1 MNKHLFRLLFG
12 ALFLVAATVFTGC
25 KEDDSKSATPT
36 LSVST
41 QSLVFTD
48 ATEKT
53 QTVQITANCEWKVV
67 TSSLDWATVEP
78 MNGRGNGTISVT
90 VQELPAGTN
99 LREGKISFTLI
110 HAEFGNWGTAEQSIA
125 VSQVAGSDVPTGE
138 IAYANNFDKEAA
150 TQTYGSGNSWP
161 YTDQF
166 EGWKNESGYGIA
178 DVTYTTSGI
187 SVRNNSNSNNNY
199 SDYAGSGVNNLLFSS
214 NSNFT
219 IEKIA
224 VNSVNLRLT
233 FGTERYAYGEDDN
246 TFNHDEFKVQLS
258 NDGTN
263 WSAPLTYT
271 FAKGVDPNGR
281 WDLASSDFSLPEGTT
296 SLYIR
301 FRSTLSGAHRLDDVT
316 LLEGAGGQAITFDYA
331 EPDDPGMD
339 TSDAIYFNDMDK
351 EVASQTD
358 GKWPY
363 ADEFEGWKNQ
373 TGSGAANVTYTTSG
387 VSVRSNSPSDAGYS
401 DYAGSGNNNLL
412 FGTNGVVTI
421 EKIAVSEKNLALS
434 FGTERY
440 LYGASDNTFN
450 HDEFKVELSN
460 DGTNWSS
467 PLTYTFAKGVDPN
480 GRWDLATADFTLP
493 DGVSTLYIRFSSTLS
508 GAHRLDD
515 VLLKAG
521 NGGQQVSFDGGGDEP
536 GPEPTDAIFTNNFDK
551 QIATQTDG
559 KWPYADQF
567 DGWKNESGSGAGNVT
582 YTTSGISVRNNSN
595 SDSQYSDYAGSGAN
609 NLLFGTNGV
618 LTIEK
623 IAVSGKNLSLSFGA
637 ERYAYGQSDNTFKH
651 DEFKVELSNNGTNWS
666 SPLTY
671 TFAKGVDPNGRWDL
685 ATADF
690 TLPDGVSTLYIRF
703 SSTLSGA
710 HRLDDVL
717 LKAGNGGQQVS
728 FDGSGE
734 EPGPS
739 EAVKTTIPELI
750 ALCEA
755 AGSEQQVIDESKD
768 YYFEAV
774 VVTDKEGGNTT
785 SNNLQLMTEGATTA
799 KNGITLYGSG
809 VYTNPADEGFTFK
822 AGDKVKVT
830 LKAGE
835 ARVTTYNKLYEV
847 TGSQG
852 ASWVVVEKIG
862 TATVTPVEIA
872 PNQITDFQ
880 AMPVSIKNVTAPATA
895 STWNG
900 TKTFTQNGVEVT
912 VYTSQGAPWADQQF
926 VAGATG
932 TITGY
937 AALYKGAAQVSPR
950 NTKDIADFMS
960 GTTPEPDPDV
970 TPIGEITTAGTY
982 KTEGTVVARGKMA
995 YIIADNTGA
1004 MMVYHNGNERSVG
1017 EKISISGEVTLYNAQ
1032 STPQFSDSAVVEVLS
1047 TGNNWTYNPAQ
1058 KDGAAMDALLSG
1070 TPVCTEI
1077 EFQGNLAISGNYVNV
1092 TIPGASTAIGSVKY
1106 IDNSTISQLNGKD
1119 VVVKGYFVGTS
1130 SGKYVNVLPYSI
1142 EEVGGS
1148 TEPDPDKTPIGEI
1161 TTAGTYKTE
1170 GTVVARG
1177 KQAYIIADNTGAMMV
1192 YHNGNERSVGEK
1204 ISISGEVTLYNAQST
1219 PQFSASAE
1227 VEVLSTGNSWSYN
1240 PAQKDGAA
1248 MDALLSG
1255 TPVCT
1260 EIAFQGNL
1268 AVSGNYV
1275 NVTIPGASTA
1285 IGSIKYIDNSTVAAY
1300 DGRDVLVKG
1309 YFVGTSS
1316 NKYVNVL
1323 PYSVEETNPSTDPEM
1338 TVDPAS
1344 LSFPAAGGEKSVTVT
1359 TRNADGCTIEA
1370 SADNAKFSVSVSGTT
1385 VTVAA
1390 GENTSESAI
1399 NATLTV
1405 KLMKSGSAVVTR
1417 TVALTQS
1424 GVSSGNDTKGTYT
1437 SMDIFTSTKDD
1448 SPSASYT
1455 LGNSTTFNG
1464 MEASGVKLGT
1474 SSKSGYFTSQTVGV
1488 TGSKK
1493 LSFYA
1498 VAWKGKSA
1506 TLYVRVNGGGSVTSD
1521 GTALTANDGATGNPP
1536 FTITVSDSD
1545 YYTLDVTGL
1554 TASST
1559 ITFSTSPNFANESSS
1574 ASRAVVAGIQL
1585 Y

>member
-41 QSLVFTD
+41 ESLVFTD

-53 QTVQITANCEWKVV
+53 QTVDIKANCEWKVV
-67 TSSLDWATVEP
+67 ASDLSWATVEP

-166 EGWKNESGYGIA
+166 DGWKNESGYGIA

-271 FAKGVDPNGR
+271 FAMGVDPNGR

-316 LLEGAGGQAITFDYA
+316 LLEGAGGQAITFDYV
-331 EPDDPGMD
+331 EPEDPGMD

-358 GKWPY
+358 NKWPY
-363 ADEFEGWKNQ
+363 ADEFDGWKNQ

-421 EKIAVSEKNLALS
+421 EKLAVSEKHLALS

-493 DGVSTLYIRFSSTLS
+493 DGVSTLYVRFSSTLS

-521 NGGQQVSFDGGGDEP
+521 NGGQQVSFDGGGEDP
-536 GPEPTDAIFTNNFDK
+536 DPET
-551 QIATQTDG
+551 
-559 KWPYADQF
+559 
-567 DGWKNESGSGAGNVT
+567 
-582 YTTSGISVRNNSN
+582 
-595 SDSQYSDYAGSGAN
+595 
-609 NLLFGTNGV
+609 
-618 LTIEK
+618 
-623 IAVSGKNLSLSFGA
+623 
-637 ERYAYGQSDNTFKH
+637 
-651 DEFKVELSNNGTNWS
+651 
-666 SPLTY
+666 
-671 TFAKGVDPNGRWDL
+671 
-685 ATADF
+685 
-690 TLPDGVSTLYIRF
+690 
-703 SSTLSGA
+703 
-710 HRLDDVL
+710 
-717 LKAGNGGQQVS
+717 
-728 FDGSGE
+728 
-734 EPGPS
+734 
-739 EAVKTTIPELI
+739 TTI
-750 ALCEA
+750 
-755 AGSEQQVIDESKD
+755 
-768 YYFEAV
+768 
-774 VVTDKEGGNTT
+774 
-785 SNNLQLMTEGATTA
+785 
-799 KNGITLYGSG
+799 
-809 VYTNPADEGFTFK
+809 
-822 AGDKVKVT
+822 GD
-830 LKAGE
+830 
-835 ARVTTYNKLYEV
+835 
-847 TGSQG
+847 
-852 ASWVVVEKIG
+852 
-862 TATVTPVEIA
+862 
-872 PNQITDFQ
+872 
-880 AMPVSIKNVTAPATA
+880 
-895 STWNG
+895 
-900 TKTFTQNGVEVT
+900 
-912 VYTSQGAPWADQQF
+912 
-926 VAGATG
+926 
-932 TITGY
+932 
-937 AALYKGAAQVSPR
+937 
-950 NTKDIADFMS
+950 
-960 GTTPEPDPDV
+960 
-970 TPIGEITTAGTY
+970 ITTAGNY

-1004 MMVYHNGNERSVG
+1004 MMVYHKDNERTVG
-1017 EKISISGEVTLYNAQ
+1017 EKISISGEVTIYNAQ
-1032 STPQFSDSAVVEVLS
+1032 STPQFSDSAEVEVLS
-1047 TGNNWTYNPAQ
+1047 TGNNWTYNPAK

-1077 EFQGNLAISGNYVNV
+1077 EFQGNLAI
-1092 TIPGASTAIGSVKY
+1092 
-1106 IDNSTISQLNGKD
+1106 
-1119 VVVKGYFVGTS
+1119 
-1130 SGKYVNVLPYSI
+1130 
-1142 EEVGGS
+1142 
-1148 TEPDPDKTPIGEI
+1148 
-1161 TTAGTYKTE
+1161 
-1170 GTVVARG
+1170 
-1177 KQAYIIADNTGAMMV
+1177 
-1192 YHNGNERSVGEK
+1192 
-1204 ISISGEVTLYNAQST
+1204 
-1219 PQFSASAE
+1219 
-1227 VEVLSTGNSWSYN
+1227 
-1240 PAQKDGAA
+1240 
-1248 MDALLSG
+1248 
-1255 TPVCT
+1255 
-1260 EIAFQGNL
+1260 
-1268 AVSGNYV
+1268 SGNYV

-1370 SADNAKFSVSVSGTT
+1370 SSDNAKFSVSVSGTT

-1390 GENTSESAI
+1390 GENTSESKI
-1399 NATLTV
+1399 EGTLTV

-1424 GVSSGNDTKGTYT
+1424 GVSSGNDTKGVYS
-1437 SMDIFTSTKDD
+1437 SMDIFTCTEEDT
-1448 SPSASYT
+1448 PSASYS
-1455 LGNSTTFNG
+1455 LKDSTFNG
-1464 MEASGVKLGT
+1464 EQASGVKLGT
-1474 SSKSGYFTSQTVGV
+1474 SSKSGYFTSQAVGV

-1506 TLYVRVNGGGSVTSD
+1506 TLYVRVNGGGSVTSN

-1559 ITFSTSPNFANESSS
+1559 ITFSTSPNFTNESSS

>member
-41 QSLVFTD
+41 ESLVFTD

-67 TSSLDWATVEP
+67 TSSLEWATVEP

-125 VSQVAGSDVPTGE
+125 VSQVAGSEAPTGE

-166 EGWKNESGYGIA
+166 DGWKNESGYGIA

-271 FAKGVDPNGR
+271 FAMGVDPNGR

-316 LLEGAGGQAITFDYA
+316 LLEGAGGQAITFDYV
-331 EPDDPGMD
+331 EPEDPGMD

-358 GKWPY
+358 NKWPY
-363 ADEFEGWKNQ
+363 ADEFDGWKNQ

-412 FGTNGVVTI
+412 FGTNGVITI
-421 EKIAVSEKNLALS
+421 ENIAVSEKNLALS

-493 DGVSTLYIRFSSTLS
+493 DGVSTLY
-508 GAHRLDD
+508 
-515 VLLKAG
+515 V
-521 NGGQQVSFDGGGDEP
+521 
-536 GPEPTDAIFTNNFDK
+536 
-551 QIATQTDG
+551 
-559 KWPYADQF
+559 
-567 DGWKNESGSGAGNVT
+567 
-582 YTTSGISVRNNSN
+582 
-595 SDSQYSDYAGSGAN
+595 
-609 NLLFGTNGV
+609 
-618 LTIEK
+618 
-623 IAVSGKNLSLSFGA
+623 
-637 ERYAYGQSDNTFKH
+637 
-651 DEFKVELSNNGTNWS
+651 
-666 SPLTY
+666 
-671 TFAKGVDPNGRWDL
+671 
-685 ATADF
+685 
-690 TLPDGVSTLYIRF
+690 RF

-728 FDGSGE
+728 FDGSE
-734 EPGPS
+734 EPDPEPGD
-739 EAVKTTIPELI
+739 AVETTIPELI

-872 PNQITDFQ
+872 PDQITDFQ
-880 AMPVSIKNVTAPATA
+880 AMPISIKNVTSPSTA

-950 NTKDIADFMS
+950 STKDIADFMS

-1004 MMVYHNGNERSVG
+1004 MMVYHKDNERTVG

-1032 STPQFSDSAVVEVLS
+1032 STPQFSASATVEVLS
-1047 TGNNWTYNPAQ
+1047 SDNKWTYNPT
-1058 KDGAAMDALLSG
+1058 KMDGAAMDALLSAS
-1070 TPVCTEI
+1070 PVCKEI
-1077 EFQGNLAISGNYVNV
+1077 EFEGNLVVDGNYVNV

-1142 EEVGGS
+1142 EEAGGS
-1148 TEPDPDKTPIGEI
+1148 TDPEPDPDMTPIGEI
-1161 TTAGTYKTE
+1161 TTEGTYKTE

-1177 KQAYIIADNTGAMMV
+1177 RQAYIIADNTGAMMV

-1268 AVSGNYV
+1268 AISGNYV

-1285 IGSIKYIDNSTVAAY
+1285 IGSVKYIDNSTVAAY
-1300 DGRDVLVKG
+1300 DGKDVIVKG

-1316 NKYVNVL
+1316 SKYVNVL
-1323 PYSVEETNPSTDPEM
+1323 PYSVEEANPSTDPQM

-1344 LSFPAAGGEKSVTVT
+1344 LSFAAAGGEKSVTVT

-1474 SSKSGYFTSQTVGV
+1474 SSKSGYFTSQAVGV
-1488 TGSKK
+1488 AGSKK

-1521 GTALTANDGATGNPP
+1521 GTALTANDGATNNPP

-1559 ITFSTSPNFANESSS
+1559 ITFSTSPNFAKESSS
-1574 ASRAVVAGIQL
+1574 APRAVVAGIQL

>member
-41 QSLVFTD
+41 ESLVFTD

-53 QTVQITANCEWKVV
+53 QTVDIKANCEWKVV
-67 TSSLDWATVEP
+67 ASDLSWATVEP

-99 LREGKISFTLI
+99 SREGKISFTLI

-125 VSQVAGSDVPTGE
+125 VSQVAGSEAPTGE

-150 TQTYGSGNSWP
+150 TKTYGSGNSWP

-166 EGWKNESGYGIA
+166 DGWKNESGYGIT

-187 SVRNNSNSNNNY
+187 SVRNNSNSNSDY
-199 SDYAGSGVNNLLFSS
+199 SDYAGSGVNNMFFGS

-219 IEKIA
+219 IEKIS

-233 FGTERYAYGEDDN
+233 FGTERYIKDADN

-258 NDGTN
+258 NNGTN

-271 FAKGVDPNGR
+271 FA
-281 WDLASSDFSLPEGTT
+281 
-296 SLYIR
+296 
-301 FRSTLSGAHRLDDVT
+301 
-316 LLEGAGGQAITFDYA
+316 
-331 EPDDPGMD
+331 M
-339 TSDAIYFNDMDK
+339 
-351 EVASQTD
+351 
-358 GKWPY
+358 
-363 ADEFEGWKNQ
+363 
-373 TGSGAANVTYTTSG
+373 
-387 VSVRSNSPSDAGYS
+387 
-401 DYAGSGNNNLL
+401 
-412 FGTNGVVTI
+412 
-421 EKIAVSEKNLALS
+421 
-434 FGTERY
+434 
-440 LYGASDNTFN
+440 
-450 HDEFKVELSN
+450 
-460 DGTNWSS
+460 
-467 PLTYTFAKGVDPN
+467 GVDPN

-493 DGVSTLYIRFSSTLS
+493 EGTTTLYISFQATVAS
-508 GAHRLDD
+508 AYRLDD
-515 VLLKAG
+515 VTLL
-521 NGGQQVSFDGGGDEP
+521 E
-536 GPEPTDAIFTNNFDK
+536 
-551 QIATQTDG
+551 
-559 KWPYADQF
+559 
-567 DGWKNESGSGAGNVT
+567 GA
-582 YTTSGISVRNNSN
+582 
-595 SDSQYSDYAGSGAN
+595 
-609 NLLFGTNGV
+609 
-618 LTIEK
+618 
-623 IAVSGKNLSLSFGA
+623 
-637 ERYAYGQSDNTFKH
+637 
-651 DEFKVELSNNGTNWS
+651 
-666 SPLTY
+666 
-671 TFAKGVDPNGRWDL
+671 
-685 ATADF
+685 
-690 TLPDGVSTLYIRF
+690 
-703 SSTLSGA
+703 
-710 HRLDDVL
+710 
-717 LKAGNGGQQVS
+717 GGQQVS
-728 FDGSGE
+728 FDGSE
-734 EPGPS
+734 EPDPEPGD
-739 EAVKTTIPELI
+739 AVETTIPELI

-872 PNQITDFQ
+872 PDQITDFQ

-950 NTKDIADFMS
+950 STKDIADFMS
-960 GTTPEPDPDV
+960 GTTPDPDPDV
-970 TPIGEITTAGTY
+970 TPIGEITAAGDY
-982 KTEGTVVARGKMA
+982 KAEGTVVARGKMA

-1004 MMVYHNGNERSVG
+1004 IMVYH
-1017 EKISISGEVTLYNAQ
+1017 
-1032 STPQFSDSAVVEVLS
+1032 
-1047 TGNNWTYNPAQ
+1047 
-1058 KDGAAMDALLSG
+1058 KD
-1070 TPVCTEI
+1070 
-1077 EFQGNLAISGNYVNV
+1077 
-1092 TIPGASTAIGSVKY
+1092 
-1106 IDNSTISQLNGKD
+1106 
-1119 VVVKGYFVGTS
+1119 
-1130 SGKYVNVLPYSI
+1130 
-1142 EEVGGS
+1142 
-1148 TEPDPDKTPIGEI
+1148 
-1161 TTAGTYKTE
+1161 
-1170 GTVVARG
+1170 
-1177 KQAYIIADNTGAMMV
+1177 
-1192 YHNGNERSVGEK
+1192 NERSVGEK

-1285 IGSIKYIDNSTVAAY
+1285 VGSIKYIDNSTVAAY

-1316 NKYVNVL
+1316 SRYVNVL

-1474 SSKSGYFTSQTVGV
+1474 SSKSGYFTSQAVGV

-1506 TLYVRVNGGGSVTSD
+1506 TLYVRVNGGGSVTSN
-1521 GTALTANDGATGNPP
+1521 GTALTANDGATSNPP

-1559 ITFSTSPNFANESSS
+1559 ITFSTSPNFTNESSS
-1574 ASRAVVAGIQL
+1574 APRAVVAGIQL

>member
-41 QSLVFTD
+41 ESLVFTD

-67 TSSLDWATVEP
+67 TSSLEWATVEP

-125 VSQVAGSDVPTGE
+125 VSQVAGSEVPTGE

-166 EGWKNESGYGIA
+166 DGWKNESGYGIEN
-178 DVTYTTSGI
+178 VTYTTSGI

-271 FAKGVDPNGR
+271 FAMGVDPNGR

-316 LLEGAGGQAITFDYA
+316 LLEGAGGQAITFDYV
-331 EPDDPGMD
+331 EPEDPGMD

-358 GKWPY
+358 NKWPY
-363 ADEFEGWKNQ
+363 ADEFDGWKNQ

-493 DGVSTLYIRFSSTLS
+493 DGVSTLY
-508 GAHRLDD
+508 
-515 VLLKAG
+515 V
-521 NGGQQVSFDGGGDEP
+521 
-536 GPEPTDAIFTNNFDK
+536 
-551 QIATQTDG
+551 
-559 KWPYADQF
+559 
-567 DGWKNESGSGAGNVT
+567 
-582 YTTSGISVRNNSN
+582 
-595 SDSQYSDYAGSGAN
+595 
-609 NLLFGTNGV
+609 
-618 LTIEK
+618 
-623 IAVSGKNLSLSFGA
+623 
-637 ERYAYGQSDNTFKH
+637 
-651 DEFKVELSNNGTNWS
+651 
-666 SPLTY
+666 
-671 TFAKGVDPNGRWDL
+671 
-685 ATADF
+685 
-690 TLPDGVSTLYIRF
+690 RF

-728 FDGSGE
+728 FDGSE
-734 EPGPS
+734 EPDPEPGD
-739 EAVKTTIPELI
+739 AVETTIPELI

-872 PNQITDFQ
+872 PDQITDFQ

-950 NTKDIADFMS
+950 STKDIADFMS
-960 GTTPEPDPDV
+960 GTTPDPDPDV
-970 TPIGEITTAGTY
+970 TPIGEITTAGNY

-1004 MMVYHNGNERSVG
+1004 MMVYHKDNER
-1017 EKISISGEVTLYNAQ
+1017 T
-1032 STPQFSDSAVVEVLS
+1032 
-1047 TGNNWTYNPAQ
+1047 
-1058 KDGAAMDALLSG
+1058 
-1070 TPVCTEI
+1070 
-1077 EFQGNLAISGNYVNV
+1077 
-1092 TIPGASTAIGSVKY
+1092 
-1106 IDNSTISQLNGKD
+1106 
-1119 VVVKGYFVGTS
+1119 
-1130 SGKYVNVLPYSI
+1130 
-1142 EEVGGS
+1142 
-1148 TEPDPDKTPIGEI
+1148 
-1161 TTAGTYKTE
+1161 
-1170 GTVVARG
+1170 
-1177 KQAYIIADNTGAMMV
+1177 
-1192 YHNGNERSVGEK
+1192 VGEK

-1285 IGSIKYIDNSTVAAY
+1285 VGSIKYIDNSTVAAY

-1316 NKYVNVL
+1316 SRYVNVL
-1323 PYSVEETNPSTDPEM
+1323 PYSIEETNPSTDPEM

-1474 SSKSGYFTSQTVGV
+1474 SSKSGYFTSQAVGV

-1521 GTALTANDGATGNPP
+1521 GTALVANDGATGNPP

-1574 ASRAVVAGIQL
+1574 APRAVVAGIQL

>member
-41 QSLVFTD
+41 ESLVFTD

-67 TSSLDWATVEP
+67 TSSLEWATVEP
-78 MNGRGNGTISVT
+78 MNGRGNGTISVS

-125 VSQVAGSDVPTGE
+125 VSQVAGSEVPTGE

-166 EGWKNESGYGIA
+166 DGWKNESGYGIA

-271 FAKGVDPNGR
+271 FAMGVDPNGR

-316 LLEGAGGQAITFDYA
+316 LLEGAGGQAITFDYV
-331 EPDDPGMD
+331 EPEDPGMD
-339 TSDAIYFNDMDK
+339 TSNAIYFNDMDK

-358 GKWPY
+358 NKWPY
-363 ADEFEGWKNQ
+363 ADEFDGWKNQ

-493 DGVSTLYIRFSSTLS
+493 DGVSTLY
-508 GAHRLDD
+508 
-515 VLLKAG
+515 V
-521 NGGQQVSFDGGGDEP
+521 
-536 GPEPTDAIFTNNFDK
+536 
-551 QIATQTDG
+551 
-559 KWPYADQF
+559 
-567 DGWKNESGSGAGNVT
+567 
-582 YTTSGISVRNNSN
+582 
-595 SDSQYSDYAGSGAN
+595 
-609 NLLFGTNGV
+609 
-618 LTIEK
+618 
-623 IAVSGKNLSLSFGA
+623 
-637 ERYAYGQSDNTFKH
+637 
-651 DEFKVELSNNGTNWS
+651 
-666 SPLTY
+666 
-671 TFAKGVDPNGRWDL
+671 
-685 ATADF
+685 
-690 TLPDGVSTLYIRF
+690 RF

-728 FDGSGE
+728 FDGSE
-734 EPGPS
+734 EPDPEPGD
-739 EAVKTTIPELI
+739 AVETTIPELI

-872 PNQITDFQ
+872 PDQITDFQ
-880 AMPVSIKNVTAPATA
+880 AMPISIKNVTSPSTA

-950 NTKDIADFMS
+950 STKDIADFMS

-970 TPIGEITTAGTY
+970 TPIGEITTEGTY

-1004 MMVYHNGNERSVG
+1004 MMVYHKDNER
-1017 EKISISGEVTLYNAQ
+1017 T
-1032 STPQFSDSAVVEVLS
+1032 
-1047 TGNNWTYNPAQ
+1047 
-1058 KDGAAMDALLSG
+1058 
-1070 TPVCTEI
+1070 
-1077 EFQGNLAISGNYVNV
+1077 
-1092 TIPGASTAIGSVKY
+1092 
-1106 IDNSTISQLNGKD
+1106 
-1119 VVVKGYFVGTS
+1119 
-1130 SGKYVNVLPYSI
+1130 
-1142 EEVGGS
+1142 
-1148 TEPDPDKTPIGEI
+1148 
-1161 TTAGTYKTE
+1161 
-1170 GTVVARG
+1170 
-1177 KQAYIIADNTGAMMV
+1177 
-1192 YHNGNERSVGEK
+1192 VGEK

-1285 IGSIKYIDNSTVAAY
+1285 VGSIKYIDNSTVAAY

-1316 NKYVNVL
+1316 SRYVNVL

-1385 VTVAA
+1385 VTVVAK
-1390 GENTSESAI
+1390 ENTSESKI
-1399 NATLTV
+1399 EGTLTV
-1405 KLMKSGSAVVTR
+1405 KLMKAGSAVVTK
-1417 TVALTQS
+1417 TVALSQS

-1437 SMDIFTSTKDD
+1437 SMDIFTCTEDD

-1474 SSKSGYFTSQTVGV
+1474 SSKSGYFTSQAVGV

-1506 TLYVRVNGGGSVTSD
+1506 TLYVRVNGGGSVTSN
-1521 GTALTANDGATGNPP
+1521 GTALTANDGATSNPP

-1574 ASRAVVAGIQL
+1574 APRAVVAGIQL

>member
-67 TSSLDWATVEP
+67 TSSLEWATVEP

-125 VSQVAGSDVPTGE
+125 VSQVAGSEVPTGE
-138 IAYANNFDKEAA
+138 IAYANDFDKEAA

-166 EGWKNESGYGIA
+166 EGWKNESGYGIEN
-178 DVTYTTSGI
+178 VTYTTSGI

-199 SDYAGSGVNNLLFSS
+199 SDYAGSGLNNLLFSS

-271 FAKGVDPNGR
+271 FAMGVDPNGR

-316 LLEGAGGQAITFDYA
+316 LLEGAGGQAITFDYV
-331 EPDDPGMD
+331 EPEDPGMD

-358 GKWPY
+358 NKWPY
-363 ADEFEGWKNQ
+363 ADEFDGWKNQ

-421 EKIAVSEKNLALS
+421 EKIAVSEKNLSLS

-728 FDGSGE
+728 FDGSE
-734 EPGPS
+734 EPDPEPGD
-739 EAVKTTIPELI
+739 AVETTIPELI

-785 SNNLQLMTEGATTA
+785 SKNLQLMTEGATTA

-872 PNQITDFQ
+872 PDQITDFQ

-950 NTKDIADFMS
+950 STKDIADFMS

-1004 MMVYHNGNERSVG
+1004 IMVYH
-1017 EKISISGEVTLYNAQ
+1017 
-1032 STPQFSDSAVVEVLS
+1032 
-1047 TGNNWTYNPAQ
+1047 
-1058 KDGAAMDALLSG
+1058 KD
-1070 TPVCTEI
+1070 
-1077 EFQGNLAISGNYVNV
+1077 
-1092 TIPGASTAIGSVKY
+1092 
-1106 IDNSTISQLNGKD
+1106 
-1119 VVVKGYFVGTS
+1119 
-1130 SGKYVNVLPYSI
+1130 
-1142 EEVGGS
+1142 
-1148 TEPDPDKTPIGEI
+1148 
-1161 TTAGTYKTE
+1161 
-1170 GTVVARG
+1170 
-1177 KQAYIIADNTGAMMV
+1177 
-1192 YHNGNERSVGEK
+1192 NERSVGEK

-1316 NKYVNVL
+1316 SKFVNVL
-1323 PYSVEETNPSTDPEM
+1323 PYSIEEANPSTDPQM

-1344 LSFPAAGGEKSVTVT
+1344 LSFAAAGGEKSVTVT

-1370 SADNAKFSVSVSGTT
+1370 SSDNAQFEVSVSGTT
-1385 VTVAA
+1385 VKVVAK
-1390 GENTSESAI
+1390 ENTSESKI
-1399 NATLTV
+1399 EGTLTV
-1405 KLMKSGSAVVTR
+1405 KLMKAGSAVVTK
-1417 TVALTQS
+1417 TVALSQS
-1424 GVSSGNDTKGTYT
+1424 GVSSGSDTKGVYS
-1437 SMDIFTSTKDD
+1437 SMDIFTCTEEDT
-1448 SPSASYT
+1448 PSASYS
-1455 LGNSTTFNG
+1455 LKDSTFNG
-1464 MEASGVKLGT
+1464 EQASGVKLGT
-1474 SSKSGYFTSQTVGV
+1474 SSKSGYFTSQAVGV

-1521 GTALTANDGATGNPP
+1521 GTALVANDGATGNPP

-1559 ITFSTSPNFANESSS
+1559 ITFSTSPNFTNESSS
-1574 ASRAVVAGIQL
+1574 APRAVVAGIQL

>member
-53 QTVQITANCEWKVV
+53 QTVDIKANCEWKVV

-78 MNGRGNGTISVT
+78 MNGRGNGTLSVT

-99 LREGKISFTLI
+99 SREGKISFTLI
-110 HAEFGNWGTAEQSIA
+110 HAEFGNWGPAEQSIA
-125 VSQVAGSDVPTGE
+125 VSQVAGSEAPTGE

-150 TQTYGSGNSWP
+150 TETYGSGNSWP

-166 EGWKNESGYGIA
+166 DGWKNESGYGIA

-187 SVRNNSNSNNNY
+187 SVRNNSNSNNKKY
-199 SDYAGSGVNNLLFSS
+199 SDYAGSGLNNLLFSS

-219 IEKIA
+219 IEKIT

-233 FGTERYAYGEDDN
+233 FGTERYAYGQDDN

-271 FAKGVDPNGR
+271 FAMGVDPNGR
-281 WDLASSDFSLPEGTT
+281 WDLATADFTLPEGTT
-296 SLYIR
+296 SLYVR
-301 FRSTLSGAHRLDDVT
+301 FKSTLSGAHRLDDVT
-316 LLEGAGGQAITFDYA
+316 LLEGAGGQAITFDYV
-331 EPDDPGMD
+331 EPEDPGMD

-358 GKWPY
+358 NKWPY
-363 ADEFEGWKNQ
+363 ADEFDGWKNQ

-493 DGVSTLYIRFSSTLS
+493 DGVSTLYVRFSSTLS

-515 VLLKAG
+515 VLL
-521 NGGQQVSFDGGGDEP
+521 Q
-536 GPEPTDAIFTNNFDK
+536 
-551 QIATQTDG
+551 
-559 KWPYADQF
+559 
-567 DGWKNESGSGAGNVT
+567 
-582 YTTSGISVRNNSN
+582 
-595 SDSQYSDYAGSGAN
+595 
-609 NLLFGTNGV
+609 
-618 LTIEK
+618 
-623 IAVSGKNLSLSFGA
+623 
-637 ERYAYGQSDNTFKH
+637 
-651 DEFKVELSNNGTNWS
+651 
-666 SPLTY
+666 
-671 TFAKGVDPNGRWDL
+671 
-685 ATADF
+685 
-690 TLPDGVSTLYIRF
+690 
-703 SSTLSGA
+703 
-710 HRLDDVL
+710 
-717 LKAGNGGQQVS
+717 AGNGGQQVS
-728 FDGSGE
+728 FDGSE
-734 EPGPS
+734 EPDPEPGD
-739 EAVKTTIPELI
+739 AVETTIPELI

-1004 MMVYHNGNERSVG
+1004 MMVYHKDNER
-1017 EKISISGEVTLYNAQ
+1017 T
-1032 STPQFSDSAVVEVLS
+1032 
-1047 TGNNWTYNPAQ
+1047 
-1058 KDGAAMDALLSG
+1058 
-1070 TPVCTEI
+1070 
-1077 EFQGNLAISGNYVNV
+1077 
-1092 TIPGASTAIGSVKY
+1092 
-1106 IDNSTISQLNGKD
+1106 
-1119 VVVKGYFVGTS
+1119 
-1130 SGKYVNVLPYSI
+1130 
-1142 EEVGGS
+1142 
-1148 TEPDPDKTPIGEI
+1148 
-1161 TTAGTYKTE
+1161 
-1170 GTVVARG
+1170 
-1177 KQAYIIADNTGAMMV
+1177 
-1192 YHNGNERSVGEK
+1192 VGEK

-1285 IGSIKYIDNSTVAAY
+1285 IGSVKYIDNSTVAAY
-1300 DGRDVLVKG
+1300 DGKDVIVKG

-1474 SSKSGYFTSQTVGV
+1474 SSKSGYFTSQAVGV

-1521 GTALTANDGATGNPP
+1521 GTALTANDGATSNPP

-1559 ITFSTSPNFANESSS
+1559 ITFSTSPNFTNESSS
-1574 ASRAVVAGIQL
+1574 APRAVVAGIQL